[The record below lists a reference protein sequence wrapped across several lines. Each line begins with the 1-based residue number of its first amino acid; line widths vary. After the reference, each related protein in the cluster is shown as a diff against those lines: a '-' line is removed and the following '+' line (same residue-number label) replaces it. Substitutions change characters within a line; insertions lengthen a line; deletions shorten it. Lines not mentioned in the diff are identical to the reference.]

1 MESFDSDDY
10 LLDSLTS
17 DESNDSDF
25 SFDSDELVDNL
36 QELRIL
42 DEFSNEGQMDV
53 DPMTE
58 SHIDDNGFTMISSND
73 TVPIAIFKRFFT
85 EEVFHLIIEQTNI
98 YGRQKFQRKSQNT
111 NGRWT
116 DVGVKGIELFLGIII
131 VMGINDLP
139 RMKLY
144 WSKDNFFHNG
154 FISTVMSRDRFLQIF
169 YNLHRAENSLEPKKG
184 SNNYSKIYKI
194 KNFIGILI
202 ANFQKNYKFGGRGS
216 IDETMVKFK
225 GRSSFKQ
232 YLPAKPIKRGYKIWC
247 PCDSVTA

>member
-1 MESFDSDDY
+1 MVDD
-10 LLDSLTS
+10 
-17 DESNDSDF
+17 
-25 SFDSDELVDNL
+25 L

-58 SHIDDNGFTMISSND
+58 SHTDDNGFTMISSND
-73 TVPIAIFKRFFT
+73 TVPIAIFKSFFT
-85 EEVFHLIIEQTNI
+85 EEVFHLIVEQTNI

-111 NGRWT
+111 NGGWA
-116 DVGVKGIELFLGIII
+116 DVGVKDIELFLGIII
-131 VMGINDLP
+131 VMRINDLP

-169 YNLHRAENSLEPKKG
+169 CNLHLADNSLEPKKG

-194 KNFIGILI
+194 KNFIEDSDC
-202 ANFQKNYKFGGRGS
+202 KFPK
-216 IDETMVKFK
+216 E
-225 GRSSFKQ
+225 
-232 YLPAKPIKRGYKIWC
+232 L
-247 PCDSVTA
+247 